1 MIKRR
6 RTVNYEVFLPVITAT
21 IREKEKSDQ
30 QLTDSEFK
38 AVVAV
43 AFRDAVIR
51 FMKDTKLYRREIPI
65 DVWKG
70 VTRYDIVPPEG
81 FYVESAIELK
91 TGNSHLPG
99 NYSLDEREL
108 ILNDCCPRHDMEK
121 AWYVEAA
128 IVPKVTLNPCEFD
141 EEFINRHYEAILTA
155 MEIRLFGMTN
165 RTWGNPSMVSY
176 KETEYR
182 HQRNRAVRGGTDS
195 SKPVRVR
202 YTRLSNAMCGQKM

>member
-6 RTVNYEVFLPVITAT
+6 RTVNYEIFLPVITAAF
-21 IREKEKSDQ
+21 REKEKDDK

-51 FMKDTKLYRREIPI
+51 FMKDTKLYRTEIPI

-81 FYVESAIELK
+81 FYVESSVELK
-91 TGNSHLPG
+91 TGASHLPG
-99 NYSLDEREL
+99 SYSLDEKEL
-108 ILNDCCPRHDMEK
+108 VLNDCCPHHDTEK

-141 EEFINRHYEAILTA
+141 EEFVNRHYEAILTA

-165 RTWGNPSMVSY
+165 RTWADSRMATL

-182 HQRNRAVRGGTDS
+182 HQRSRAVRGGTDS
-195 SKPVRVR
+195 SKPVRIR
-202 YTRLSNAMCGQKM
+202 YTRLSNAMCG

>member
-21 IREKEKSDQ
+21 IREKEKNDA

-43 AFRDAVIR
+43 AFRDAVAR
-51 FMKDTKLYRREIPI
+51 FMKDTKLYRVDIPI
-65 DVWKG
+65 DFWKG
-70 VTRYDIVPPEG
+70 VTCYDIIPPEG
-81 FYVESAIELK
+81 YYVESSVSLR
-91 TGNSHLPG
+91 TGNAHLPR
-99 NYSLDEREL
+99 NYSMDETSLVL
-108 ILNDCCPRHDMEK
+108 IEGCCPDRDIEK
-121 AWYVEAA
+121 AVYVEAA
-128 IVPKVTLNPCEFD
+128 IVPKLTLNPCEFD

-165 RTWGNPSMVSY
+165 RTWANPSMVSY

-195 SKPVRVR
+195 SKPVKIKYV
-202 YTRLSNAMCGQKM
+202 RLSDAMCG

>member
-6 RTVNYEVFLPVITAT
+6 RTVNYEVFLPVIAAT
-21 IREKEKSDQ
+21 IREKEKNDQ

-43 AFRDAVIR
+43 AFRDAVAR
-51 FMKDTKLYRREIPI
+51 FMKDTKLYRVEIPI
-65 DVWKG
+65 DFWKG
-70 VTRYDIVPPEG
+70 VRRYDIIAPEG
-81 FYVESAIELK
+81 YYVESAVSLR
-91 TGNSHLPG
+91 TGNTHLPA
-99 NYSLDEREL
+99 NYSMDDKEL
-108 ILNDCCPRHDMEK
+108 ILNDCCPDRDIEK
-121 AWYVEAA
+121 AVYVEAA
-128 IVPKVTLNPCEFD
+128 IVPKLTMNPCEFD

-155 MEIRLFGMTN
+155 MEIRLFSMTN

-195 SKPVRVR
+195 SKPVKIK
-202 YTRLSNAMCGQKM
+202 YTRLSNALCGQEM

>member
-6 RTVNYEVFLPVITAT
+6 RTVNYEIFLPVITAT
-21 IREKEKSDQ
+21 IREKEKVDQ

-91 TGNSHLPG
+91 TGKSHLPG
-99 NYSLDEREL
+99 SYTLDEREL
-108 ILNDCCPRHDMEK
+108 VLNDCCPYEDMEK

-128 IVPKVTLNPCEFD
+128 IVPKVTNNPCEFD
-141 EEFINRHYEAILTA
+141 EDFINRYYEAILTA

-165 RTWGNPSMVSY
+165 RTWADSRMATL

-182 HQRNRAVRGGTDS
+182 HQRNRAIRGGTDS
-195 SKPVRVR
+195 SKPVRIR
-202 YTRLSNAMCGQKM
+202 YTRLSNAMCGQNM